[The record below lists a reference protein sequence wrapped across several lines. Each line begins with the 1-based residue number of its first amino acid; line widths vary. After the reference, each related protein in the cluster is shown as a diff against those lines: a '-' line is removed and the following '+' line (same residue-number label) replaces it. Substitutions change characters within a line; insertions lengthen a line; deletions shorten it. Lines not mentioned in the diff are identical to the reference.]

1 MTKKIAKIMNRED
14 LKAMISLLDDSDV
27 EVVNIVENNIKNLG
41 HEVIPILEK
50 EWERNGLNPV
60 LQKKIEDLVHDLH
73 LSNLS
78 ADLESWKNNNHTDL
92 MTGLWLIAKYQ
103 YPDLKVETLNQEIKN
118 IQMKV
123 WVNTH
128 EKMHPNDMV
137 KILNEVIFEQLKF
150 EPNIKN
156 FHSPSNSMFN
166 LVLSQKKGNPVALSC
181 LFILL
186 AQRLDLPIYGV
197 NLPNLFVLIFDYP
210 GYRFYLNPFNRG
222 QVFLEKDIDD
232 YLKQMN
238 IEPNE
243 KYYKSCSN
251 IEIIKRILT
260 NLSFAY
266 QKIGEED
273 KQNEVNQFLK
283 IFD

>member
-1 MTKKIAKIMNRED
+1 MNRED
-14 LKAMISLLDDSDV
+14 LKAMISLLDDSDI

>member
-1 MTKKIAKIMNRED
+1 MNRED
-14 LKAMISLLDDSDV
+14 LKAMISLLDDSDI

-60 LQKKIEDLVHDLH
+60 LQQKIENLVHDLH

-78 ADLESWKNNNHTDL
+78 ADLESWKNNNHSDL

-123 WVNTH
+123 WVNTQ

>member
-1 MTKKIAKIMNRED
+1 
-14 LKAMISLLDDSDV
+14 L
-27 EVVNIVENNIKNLG
+27 
-41 HEVIPILEK
+41 
-50 EWERNGLNPV
+50 
-60 LQKKIEDLVHDLH
+60 
-73 LSNLS
+73 
-78 ADLESWKNNNHTDL
+78 
-92 MTGLWLIAKYQ
+92 TGLWLIAKYQ
-103 YPDLKVETLNQEIKN
+103 FPELKIETLNQELKN
-118 IQMKV
+118 IQMEV
-123 WVNTH
+123 WVKTR
-128 EKMHPNDMV
+128 EKIHPNDTV
-137 KILNEVIFEQLKF
+137 KVLNEVIFEQLKF

-210 GYRFYLNPFNRG
+210 GHRFYLNPFNRG

-232 YLKQMN
+232 YLKQIN

>member
-1 MTKKIAKIMNRED
+1 MNRED
-14 LKAMISLLDDSDV
+14 LKAMISLLDDSDI

-78 ADLESWKNNNHTDL
+78 ADLESWKNNNHADL